1 MTRKLAT
8 IQKIVSLDPIPD
20 ADKIE
25 KATVLGWECVVAK
38 KDQFQVGDLVIY
50 IEVDSIVPDKPEYE
64 FLRSKKFRVRTIRL
78 RKQISQGLVL
88 PLTTLPKKN
97 WKEGDDV
104 TEVIGVKK
112 YDPQGD
118 KERRI
123 AEQKAQ
129 LTNSRIKK
137 FLLQYP
143 WYRRLFVKPKR
154 LWPKFI
160 KKTDEDR
167 IQLFPHICEN
177 EKDTIFQ
184 VTEKLDGQ
192 SGTYFVIRQPKKKFL
207 GISFGEELVF
217 GVCSRKLWLKK
228 EDDSSWWTVAK
239 QFDIENILKSLI
251 LPEHK
256 FIVLQGEIVGTGK
269 NGGNVQDNKYGLKK
283 YDFYA
288 FNLFNDK
295 ESFDNFSMNSYLHQH
310 SIKCVPFLESPFYL
324 LPTIPEMVE
333 YATGK
338 STIANI
344 KREGIVVR
352 NYEKNISFKVI
363 NPEFLI
369 KYEEKE

>member
-38 KDQFQVGDLVIY
+38 KDQFQVGDLIIY

-78 RKQISQGLVL
+78 RKQVSQGLVL

-104 TEVIGVKK
+104 TEIIGVKK

-177 EKDTIFQ
+177 EKDTVFQ

-192 SGTYFVIRQPKKKFL
+192 SATYFVVRQPKKKFL
-207 GISFGEELVF
+207 GISFGQELAF
-217 GVCSRKLWLKK
+217 GVCSRNLWLKK
-228 EDDSSWWTVAK
+228 EDDSSWWTIAR
-239 QFDIENILKSLI
+239 QLNIESFLR
-251 LPEHK
+251 K
-256 FIVLQGEIVGTGK
+256 FKNCDFVVLQGEIIGEGI
-269 NGGNVQDNKYGLKK
+269 QDNKYKISG
-283 YDFYA
+283 YNFYA
-288 FNLFNDK
+288 FNLIMGQ
-295 ESFDNFSMNSYLHQH
+295 ESYDNHMLQSFLFDSG
-310 SIKCVPFLESPFYL
+310 IKSVPLLDADFKL
-324 LPTIPEMVE
+324 LPTIPEMVK

-338 STIANI
+338 SVVSDT

-352 NYEKNISFKVI
+352 NCAKNISFKVI
-363 NPEFLI
+363 NPEFLL
-369 KYEEKE
+369 KYE